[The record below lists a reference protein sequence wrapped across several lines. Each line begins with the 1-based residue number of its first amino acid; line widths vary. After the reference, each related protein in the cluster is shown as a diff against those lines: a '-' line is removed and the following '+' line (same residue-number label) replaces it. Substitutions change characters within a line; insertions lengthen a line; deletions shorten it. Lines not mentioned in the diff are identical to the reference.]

1 MVGSLLLSYHS
12 FYLTKPDKTS
22 SHSIYSALDSLWKDM
37 KV

>member
-22 SHSIYSALDSLWKDM
+22 SYSIYSALDSLWKDM